1 MLQFRA
7 MQDSDLGTMTQI
19 VEHVWDMDTLCGGK
33 KAGRFMSREYLWKTL
48 GHSTGVQVAV
58 WDGEVAGFLAYR
70 ETTSPYLLLP
80 NMASEEEQPGME
92 ILSMRRRMEEYD
104 GLCTALLKKSGYIHL
119 TGRLHCLQ
127 LRPNGKEEE
136 LVRLYLIVLGHI
148 STAVLFSSIRIL
160 AAIISF
166 MIRMVCA
173 VLHNKHMRTLTRKI
187 GLFGSFSMVYMK
199 PLFHKM

>member
-33 KAGRFMSREYLWKTL
+33 KAGRFMSQEYLWKTL

-58 WDGEVAGFLAYR
+58 WDGEVVGFLAYK
-70 ETTSPYLLLP
+70 ETTNPYLLLP

-104 GLCTALLKKSGYIHL
+104 GLCTALLKKSGYTFDGEITL
-119 TGRLHCLQ
+119 FAVAPKWQGRGIGSALFDRARAYFNSRSFFLYTDTGCNYQFYDTHGLRCLAQ
-127 LRPNGKEEE
+127 QAHENPYKKDRPFW
-136 LVRLYLIVLGHI
+136 VFLYGVYE
-148 STAVLFSSIRIL
+148 TAVS
-160 AAIISF
+160 
-166 MIRMVCA
+166 
-173 VLHNKHMRTLTRKI
+173 
-187 GLFGSFSMVYMK
+187 
-199 PLFHKM
+199 